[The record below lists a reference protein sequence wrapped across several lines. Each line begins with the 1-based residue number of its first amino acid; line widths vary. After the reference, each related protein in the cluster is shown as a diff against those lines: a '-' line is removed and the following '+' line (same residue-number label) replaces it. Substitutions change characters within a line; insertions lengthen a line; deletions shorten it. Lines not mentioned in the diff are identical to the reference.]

1 LDERGRPARITR
13 GLSVLCPA
21 LPAVREYHRSLVER
35 FIRDWGF
42 DGHKLDA
49 VFSVPRCFSPGHGHR
64 SPDDSWAGLRTL
76 YEEIHSAT
84 RALSPHAV
92 IQICSCGTAPHHAW
106 TPYLTQAVAAD
117 PWGSAQRRQRLEMF
131 KGLLGPSA
139 AVSGDHVEL
148 AEHASTR
155 GGEPAR
161 GRDFAST
168 LGLGGVVSTR
178 FVWPE
183 APKGSEDVLLTP
195 EKEAHWKKW
204 LALYREKRL
213 FEGAFRNL
221 YVYGFDVPEAYVIEK
236 EGAFYYA
243 FFTPEPHG
251 VFEGDIEL
259 RGMARRRYRVQDYVS
274 SRAFG
279 IVEGPKARVTA
290 RFKGFLLLEA
300 KEER

>member
-1 LDERGRPARITR
+1 
-13 GLSVLCPA
+13 
-21 LPAVREYHRSLVER
+21 
-35 FIRDWGF
+35 
-42 DGHKLDA
+42 
-49 VFSVPRCFSPGHGHR
+49 
-64 SPDDSWAGLRTL
+64 
-76 YEEIHSAT
+76 
-84 RALSPHAV
+84 
-92 IQICSCGTAPHHAW
+92 
-106 TPYLTQAVAAD
+106 
-117 PWGSAQRRQRLEMF
+117 MF

-148 AEHASTR
+148 AEHASTQ

-161 GRDFAST
+161 GTDFAST

-213 FEGAFRNL
+213 FEGTFRNL

-243 FFTPEPHG
+243 FFTPEPDG

-279 IVEGPKARVTA
+279 TVEGPKARVTA
-290 RFKGFLLLEA
+290 RFSGFLLLEA
-300 KEER
+300 KER